1 MTRCCPLL
9 FSTGCKNE
17 IEITRTL
24 SIYCKVCCFISFH
37 FIMKP
42 TEKSAQYDLNLVW
55 NFFIFFLTYT
65 DAPYV
70 TPETTHTGGG
80 YK

>member
-1 MTRCCPLL
+1 
-9 FSTGCKNE
+9 
-17 IEITRTL
+17 
-24 SIYCKVCCFISFH
+24 
-37 FIMKP
+37 MKP